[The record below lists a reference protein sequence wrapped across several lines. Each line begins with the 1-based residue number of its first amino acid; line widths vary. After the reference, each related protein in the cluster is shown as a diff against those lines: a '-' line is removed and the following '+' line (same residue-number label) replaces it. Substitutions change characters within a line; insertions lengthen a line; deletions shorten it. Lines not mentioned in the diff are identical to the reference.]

1 MNNISLPQNLTNL
14 TNITNIT
21 NSIIKQGLTITNIT
35 VSIIYDTPV
44 ITTPINISNNTVINS
59 MISPT
64 YSLKPEPNI
73 SERNLQSKNEILKTN
88 NLFINYGII
97 FILIFSILI
106 TTSIFYYR
114 IKKNKVEKNDDRYIL
129 PSMNYESRS
138 PKSPNKTQ
146 KGYFNLY

>member
-14 TNITNIT
+14 TN
-21 NSIIKQGLTITNIT
+21 SIIKQCLTITNIT

-44 ITTPINISNNTVINS
+44 ITTPINISNITNS

-106 TTSIFYYR
+106 TSLIFYYR

>member
-14 TNITNIT
+14 TNLT
-21 NSIIKQGLTITNIT
+21 NSTINQVLSITNIT

-64 YSLKPEPNI
+64 YSLKPEANV

-88 NLFINYGII
+88 NLLINYGII

-106 TTSIFYYR
+106 TSLIFYYR
-114 IKKNKVEKNDDRYIL
+114 IKKNKIEKNDDRYIL